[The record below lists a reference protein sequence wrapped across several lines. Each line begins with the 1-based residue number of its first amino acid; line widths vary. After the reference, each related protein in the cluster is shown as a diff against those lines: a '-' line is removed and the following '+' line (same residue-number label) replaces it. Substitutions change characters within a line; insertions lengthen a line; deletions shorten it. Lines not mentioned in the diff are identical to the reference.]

1 MNQDQQIR
9 NAPVK
14 FWPTLLTM
22 GPGIVIAAGVI
33 GSGELINTPLQAA
46 KFGFVLF
53 WAVILSCVI
62 KYFLQVEVGRYCLT
76 TNQTIFQVLCYFPGP
91 KMRNVSW
98 FVWIFMFGWIFA
110 QIGASGLVG
119 AMSGL
124 FHGITPLNPDTIR
137 SIQIWGIL
145 IVAVAQLIL
154 WKSLYQPLEKIM
166 VSLTLILSISA
177 IVGLIMLQG
186 TPYKISIDDIFTG
199 LSFSLGDTDI
209 RLAAFAVISLLGA
222 LGVSGTE
229 LIAYPYWILE
239 KGYGRYLGSP
249 ESTGWVT
256 RAQGWVRILK
266 FDVALATLLATV
278 ITCSYFLLGA
288 AILFK
293 QGQVPSGIGVVE
305 QISII
310 FTESYGPWA
319 KIIFFVSAL
328 ATLFSTLLAA
338 TAVSGRIVTDF
349 LCTLNIVDR
358 NRPKSIQTSH
368 KVIQSIFL
376 WLTLILYLFFP
387 ERPGV
392 MVILSH
398 YIIGVFGTPL
408 VAIAVCWMAF
418 RINRSMR
425 MSQPVAWLLVGSAA
439 VIIGSVVLGLSAQS
453 GLI

>member
-1 MNQDQQIR
+1 
-9 NAPVK
+9 
-14 FWPTLLTM
+14 
-22 GPGIVIAAGVI
+22 
-33 GSGELINTPLQAA
+33 
-46 KFGFVLF
+46 
-53 WAVILSCVI
+53 
-62 KYFLQVEVGRYCLT
+62 
-76 TNQTIFQVLCYFPGP
+76 
-91 KMRNVSW
+91 
-98 FVWIFMFGWIFA
+98 
-110 QIGASGLVG
+110 
-119 AMSGL
+119 
-124 FHGITPLNPDTIR
+124 
-137 SIQIWGIL
+137 
-145 IVAVAQLIL
+145 
-154 WKSLYQPLEKIM
+154 M

-376 WLTLILYLFFP
+376 WFTLILYLFFP

>member
-76 TNQTIFQVLCYFPGP
+76 TNQTIFQVLRDFPGP
-91 KMRNVSW
+91 KLRRVSW
-98 FVWIFMFGWIFA
+98 LVWIFMFGWFFA

-124 FHGITPLNPDTIR
+124 FHGISALNPDTIR

-145 IVAVAQLIL
+145 IVLAAQLVL

-166 VSLTLILSISA
+166 VSLALILSISA

-186 TPYKISIDDIFTG
+186 TPYKISIEDIFTG
-199 LSFSLGDTDI
+199 LSFSLGDTDV
-209 RLAAFAVISLLGA
+209 RLAAFAVISLIGA

-239 KGYGRYLGSP
+239 KGYSRYLGSP
-249 ESTGWVT
+249 ESKGWVT

-266 FDVALATLLATV
+266 LDVALATSLATV

-319 KIIFFVSAL
+319 KIIFFMSAL

-349 LCTLNIVDR
+349 LCTLNIVNR
-358 NRPKSIQTSH
+358 NQPKSVQKSH
-368 KVIQSIFL
+368 KIIQSIFL
-376 WLTLILYLFFP
+376 WCTLILYLFFP
-387 ERPGV
+387 DRPGY

-408 VAIAVCWMAF
+408 VAVAVCWMAF

-425 MSQPVAWLLVGSAA
+425 MSSLGAWLLVGSAV
-439 VIIGSVVLGLSAQS
+439 VIIGSVVLGLAVQS

>member
-319 KIIFFVSAL
+319 KIIFL
-328 ATLFSTLLAA
+328 MQICL
-338 TAVSGRIVTDF
+338 
-349 LCTLNIVDR
+349 
-358 NRPKSIQTSH
+358 
-368 KVIQSIFL
+368 
-376 WLTLILYLFFP
+376 
-387 ERPGV
+387 
-392 MVILSH
+392 
-398 YIIGVFGTPL
+398 
-408 VAIAVCWMAF
+408 
-418 RINRSMR
+418 
-425 MSQPVAWLLVGSAA
+425 
-439 VIIGSVVLGLSAQS
+439 
-453 GLI
+453 

>member
-1 MNQDQQIR
+1 M
-9 NAPVK
+9 
-14 FWPTLLTM
+14 
-22 GPGIVIAAGVI
+22 
-33 GSGELINTPLQAA
+33 
-46 KFGFVLF
+46 
-53 WAVILSCVI
+53 I

-76 TNQTIFQVLCYFPGP
+76 TNQTIFQVLRDFPGP
-91 KMRNVSW
+91 KLRRVSW
-98 FVWIFMFGWIFA
+98 LVWIFMFGWFFA

-124 FHGITPLNPDTIR
+124 FHGISALNPDTIR

-145 IVAVAQLIL
+145 IVLAAQLVL

-166 VSLTLILSISA
+166 VSLALILSISA

-186 TPYKISIDDIFTG
+186 TPYKISIEDIFTG
-199 LSFSLGDTDI
+199 LSFSLGDTDV
-209 RLAAFAVISLLGA
+209 RLAAFAVISLIGA

-249 ESTGWVT
+249 ESKGWVT

-266 FDVALATLLATV
+266 FDVALATSLATV

-319 KIIFFVSAL
+319 KIIFFMSAL

-349 LCTLNIVDR
+349 LCTLNLVNR
-358 NRPKSIQTSH
+358 NQPKSVQKSH
-368 KVIQSIFL
+368 KIIQSIFL
-376 WLTLILYLFFP
+376 WCTLILYLFFP
-387 ERPGV
+387 DRPGY

-398 YIIGVFGTPL
+398 DIIGVFGTPL
-408 VAIAVCWMAF
+408 VAVAVCWMAF

-425 MSQPVAWLLVGSAA
+425 MSSLGAWLLVGSAV
-439 VIIGSVVLGLSAQS
+439 VIIGSVVLGLAVQS